1 MKKLSIIIPAYNAE
15 KTLERSL
22 KSILE
27 QNSKNIE
34 IPDFIGYSKRE
45 VDTYKKLTGIDI
57 TLEGNGYVYEQNKE
71 DDKIYLKLK
80 DRYVEQKKNNE
91 DT

>member
-1 MKKLSIIIPAYNAE
+1 MKIVKATFTGYGDNMIISDIQLDE
-15 KTLERSL
+15 T
-22 KSILE
+22 
-27 QNSKNIE
+27 NSKNIE